1 MDAVLVRRSF
11 VAFHLTLGLGLLL
24 GSVQTLLHALAPAN
38 RHRPSHQHLA
48 LIAAVEAIAAILFVL
63 PGTLRPGAL
72 LLVLA
77 IGLAFIAHAI
87 HGEWRPDLA
96 IYATGAW
103 FVFVHGHGLQRRAA
117 GPDVAV

>member
-11 VAFHLTLGLGLLL
+11 VAFHLTLGLGLLF
-24 GSVQTLLHALAPAN
+24 GSIQTLLHALAPAN
-38 RHRPSHQHLA
+38 RPSHQHLA
-48 LIAAVEAIAAILFVL
+48 LVAAVEAIGAILFVL

-72 LLVLA
+72 LLVLT

-87 HGEWRPDLA
+87 QGEWRPDLA

-103 FVFVHGHGLQRRAA
+103 FVFVHGHGWQRRAA